1 MTVPTTDSKWAAGW
15 FDGYSVLVTGGTS
28 GIGAAISRAFLSA
41 GAHVSATG
49 AFEAELEGL
58 ANDPHFAGTD
68 LKLLDVRDGAAVN
81 ELIAGLPTLDILVN
95 CAGIIRRGEELDP
108 AVFEQVINVNLT
120 GTMRACAA
128 ARPLLA
134 RSGRGAIVNLASML
148 SIFGGGLV
156 PAYSASKGGISQ
168 LTKSLAIAYSADAIR
183 VNAIAPGWIETP
195 LTTALREDPD
205 RSAAILA
212 RTPLGRWGKPEE
224 IANAA
229 LYLGSP
235 IASFV
240 TGTILVVDGGY
251 SVT

>member
-1 MTVPTTDSKWAAGW
+1 MTDSNWAAGW
-15 FDGYSVLVTGGTS
+15 FDGYRVLVTGGTS
-28 GIGAAISRAFLSA
+28 GIGAAITRAFVCA

-58 ANDPHFAGTD
+58 ANDPHFAGAD

-81 ELIAGLPTLDILVN
+81 ELIASLPALDILVN

-108 AVFEQVINVNLT
+108 AVFEQVIDINLT

-128 ARPLLA
+128 AQPLLA

-195 LTTALREDPD
+195 LTTALREDPG